1 AAFITPGQVLPCAQQ
16 LLTEFAATLGAVSSA
31 EPPRKKRRT
40 SSSTTRPDDLSEAS
54 AVHIGL
60 SSRLLVAILGS
71 LPVKTLKP
79 DVLASLKDLVD
90 ESDVDMLFSAVGH
103 GSWAQQTALAAVLR
117 IRYCLRQPRCLIRT
131 NHTPT
136 AEEDDL
142 LSDLVQNTT
151 ISAES
156 VTEAM
161 RVLTLGQRSRE
172 HLRDVWTHA
181 LGRIQ
186 ADWPSQRDTE
196 WNGSLAHLG
205 GHIWFPLWLMLLDRQ
220 LDVVESSLGPDR
232 LKIILEMFV
241 GFSRDPKTSDT
252 VSSIQLFTRAISSAR
267 FWEMPNLRR
276 ALNEMAAMHT
286 SSLEQVNLH
295 KTLKALR
302 KGKAPKREEVSYY
315 SAISI
320 YHIAALCPPD
330 YLDRLTKATL
340 VARAPCADVLAV
352 HPSDRTAVRVVL
364 HQLSSRNTVALPE
377 EYVRYLLDPLQYR
390 EGQSSDPH
398 CSEVTLAILK
408 ASFRVYAGSAK
419 DTGVTGDLG
428 AVLGNIATLALF
440 ETPLW
445 GSPAASLPTRAA
457 LHLLNIVSEI
467 WGSRSTLPEE
477 IHASMV
483 RLLDQVRSCVEQSD
497 VATDLLI
504 EAARTL
510 ASCEHWLQIG
520 RAGSPPASCR
530 ARRLLR
536 VLPHG
541 NSVATEAL
549 LRLIAEEVRNTGED
563 ARLLLAAFVSYKLPH
578 NEGAFVNVQRAFGE
592 ACRKLNSEQHASLT
606 SEIVSLV
613 LDPENSIVHRVATIR
628 MASLAL
634 RYAPEGTSKARR
646 RSLTTTLHALTQL
659 PQVQML
665 QEACVIFV
673 AEICSEWTSGLTTPD
688 ITAIWILL
696 DRATTSTDEMFLG
709 VYLAIVSTL
718 SSLIRFRRDLL
729 TPTLAQ
735 LSALLARLI
744 RTLKVRTSH
753 AIGTPQRSAETQAS
767 LAGKATELARLL
779 VGLTTKNA
787 PVTVRNRVEPKQT
800 TKAESLARPFARH
813 APYLLVAYA
822 DSAAEMSLAVR
833 TALKPGL
840 FALCGMCGTPARD
853 MIMVTMLDTVE
864 KEIFGATWRE
874 WEAQKYAG
882 EG

>member
-1 AAFITPGQVLPCAQQ
+1 
-16 LLTEFAATLGAVSSA
+16 
-31 EPPRKKRRT
+31 
-40 SSSTTRPDDLSEAS
+40 
-54 AVHIGL
+54 
-60 SSRLLVAILGS
+60 
-71 LPVKTLKP
+71 
-79 DVLASLKDLVD
+79 
-90 ESDVDMLFSAVGH
+90 M
-103 GSWAQQTALAAVLR
+103 
-117 IRYCLRQPRCLIRT
+117 IRT
-131 NHTPT
+131 YHTPT

-142 LSDLVQNTT
+142 LSNLVQNTT
-151 ISAES
+151 ISAEL
-156 VTEAM
+156 VTEAV

-172 HLRDVWTHA
+172 HLRDVWTHT
-181 LGRIQ
+181 LDRIQ
-186 ADWPSQRDTE
+186 ADWPSHREAE

-205 GHIWFPLWLMLLDRQ
+205 GHSWFPLWLILLDRQ
-220 LDVVESSLGPDR
+220 LDVVESSLGPDQ

-302 KGKAPKREEVSYY
+302 RGKAPKHEEISRC

-320 YHIAALCPPD
+320 YRIAALCPPD

-340 VARAPCADVLAV
+340 VARAPCADVLAI

-364 HQLSSRNTVALPE
+364 HQLSSGGVAALPE

-390 EGQSSDPH
+390 EGQSGDPH

-408 ASFRVYAGSAK
+408 ASFRSAK
-419 DTGVTGDLG
+419 DTGVTGDIG

-440 ETPLW
+440 EAPLW

-457 LHLLNIVSEI
+457 LHLLNTVSEI

-477 IHASMV
+477 FHASMV

-510 ASCEHWLQIG
+510 ASCERWLQID
-520 RAGSPPASCR
+520 SPPVSCR

-536 VLPHG
+536 LLPHD

-549 LRLIAEEVRNTGED
+549 LQLIAEEVRNAGED
-563 ARLLLAAFVSYKLPH
+563 ARLLLAAFVSYRLPH
-578 NEGAFVNVQRAFGE
+578 NEGAFVNIERAFGE

-613 LDPENSIVHRVATIR
+613 LAPENNIVYRVATVR

-659 PQVQML
+659 PQVQIL

-673 AEICSEWTSGLTTPD
+673 SEICSEWTSGLTAPD

-696 DRATTSTDEMFLG
+696 DRATTSTDEMFLS

-744 RTLKVRTSH
+744 RTLKARTSH
-753 AIGTPQRSAETQAS
+753 AIGAPQRSAEVQAS
-767 LAGKATELARLL
+767 LAEKATELARLL

-787 PVTVRNRVEPKQT
+787 PVTVRNRIEPKQT

-853 MIMVTMLDTVE
+853 MIMVTMLDAVE
-864 KEIFGATWRE
+864 KEIFGAIWRE

-882 EG
+882 KG